1 MNVRIAVLA
10 GMVAGAGWVMTL
22 ARPAAA
28 DETGTPAIKVAVCD
42 PITVLNKI
50 QEGKDV
56 MAKWKQ
62 DGETL
67 QNQATVKKGQ
77 LQTESDEIKLLL
89 PTSDEYQ
96 KKIEKFTEDQAD
108 TQAWFQAAQVD
119 MARKQREEEK
129 KLFSEILKT
138 VGDVAKEQGINLVIN
153 AAHADFPELDKL
165 DANAF
170 VQTILLHTSL
180 YSDVS
185 LDITDKVIIA
195 MDKTYSASPA
205 PTPAPI
211 PAPSH

>member
-1 MNVRIAVLA
+1 MNVRNVLLAMVVGAA
-10 GMVAGAGWVMTL
+10 GMMMS

-28 DETGTPAIKVAVCD
+28 DDAGATPIKLAVCD
-42 PITVLNKI
+42 PISVLNKI

-67 QNQATVKKGQ
+67 QNQAKVKKDQ
-77 LQTESDEIKLLL
+77 LDTEGEEIKLLL

-96 KKIEKFTEDQAD
+96 NRIEKFTEDQAD
-108 TQAWFQAAQVD
+108 TQAWFQAAQVN

-129 KLFSEILKT
+129 VLFNKILDTISE
-138 VGDVAKEQGINLVIN
+138 VAKDQGLTLVIN
-153 AAHADFPELDKL
+153 GAHADFPELDKL

-180 YSDVS
+180 YNDPG

-195 MDKTYSASPA
+195 MDKKYSA
-205 PTPAPI
+205 TPAPEPA